1 MPFAFL
7 DLDLLEQNIRKVVAL
22 AQGKRVR
29 LASKSLRSVAVI
41 RRILEADPCF
51 QGVMCYTAQEAAYLA
66 SQGFDDLLIG
76 YPTWNE
82 QDIVA
87 IARATAAG
95 THITLMVDS
104 TEHVKRIETVAARF
118 GISFP
123 LCLEA
128 DMSMDLPGFH
138 FGVWRSSVR
147 TLEQARLVIERILA
161 SPHVWLDGLMGY
173 EAQIAGMGDN
183 FPGHKARNAIVQVLK
198 RRSIHE
204 ILQYYSSSWI
214 CWGCYSAMLRDW
226 LRTGTADR

>member
-41 RRILEADPCF
+41 RRIFEADPCF
-51 QGVMCYTAQEAAYLA
+51 QGIMCYTAQEAAYLA

-104 TEHVKRIETVAARF
+104 TEHVKRIETVAAF
-118 GISFP
+118 VIAHKEK
-123 LCLEA
+123 LDALNL
-128 DMSMDLPGFH
+128 DLVCYNGQIDFDKLSHPEII
-138 FGVWRSSVR
+138 R
-147 TLEQARLVIERILA
+147 VI
-161 SPHVWLDGLMGY
+161 
-173 EAQIAGMGDN
+173 QT
-183 FPGHKARNAIVQVLK
+183 FPGAWNKTPSSESSGTRIDYVSEFDGMKIRCWAGEPPPSCKIVEETVEVPAQPATTKTVRKLV
-198 RRSIHE
+198 
-204 ILQYYSSSWI
+204 
-214 CWGCYSAMLRDW
+214 C
-226 LRTGTADR
+226 ADRAQAAIDRSK